1 MFLLNFL
8 MIISVDFVFTIYRIF
23 WFYIDLEVV
32 KNLLVGLEHILS
44 VLYSVADRFIQQP
57 DNRGAN

>member
-44 VLYSVADRFIQQP
+44 VLNSVADRFIQQP
-57 DNRGAN
+57 GDRGTN